1 MEALQEAYR
10 QISSSAGECEDKR
23 AEGRRTPLSLSTLQP
38 ASSVES
44 GQTQFLANCCQSP
57 SACLCFKS
65 FDLLLFHRKCCQL
78 CLKPKDVRFLALALF
93 AAWVPL
99 AQKLDFVED
108 FTMTIFPRI
117 SKSSIGRSVTLIEY
131 EWRGGGLNYCLWH
144 FFLIPSSMFFSAL
157 FWQQMHVNLV
167 KANI

>member
-65 FDLLLFHRKCCQL
+65 CDLLLFHCKCCQL
-78 CLKPKDVRFLALALF
+78 CLKPKDVRLLAMALF
-93 AAWVPL
+93 AA
-99 AQKLDFVED
+99 
-108 FTMTIFPRI
+108 
-117 SKSSIGRSVTLIEY
+117 
-131 EWRGGGLNYCLWH
+131 
-144 FFLIPSSMFFSAL
+144 
-157 FWQQMHVNLV
+157 
-167 KANI
+167 